1 MNKKSK
7 IIATTLIYFVMII
20 TAITEG
26 LINIF
31 TVPIKNDFHITD
43 TKLSLMFMFGTIA
56 YLICNYVGGA
66 LCEKIG
72 QKKLF
77 LIGLIGAALTNLL
90 QAWSPNFTIF
100 LIAFAIIQGFL
111 GLMSIAANT
120 VIPIIWI
127 TGQAIAMNLTHFAY
141 GVGLSASQKLSG
153 VLMTDGV
160 GWRRIYIG
168 SAILTIIVFVMFL
181 FIKLP
186 SVKREKEEEKI
197 SLLVVLQD
205 KLVWFF
211 FIGLGFYIMA
221 EQGTGRWLPTYIK
234 STYNNMT
241 ESKIASY
248 ISIFF
253 LLLTIGRLIG
263 GFIVE
268 KIGAMKAVKIFSLIG
283 GILFVIGLIVGKN
296 GLYIVSSAGFFFSIM
311 FPTIVVIIS
320 NTFKK
325 NTAYITGII
334 IALGSVVNTVLSLLV
349 GVISDSIGIKYAVF
363 IMPVSILITFVF
375 LVLASKVIKSR

>member
-77 LIGLIGAALTNLL
+77 LIGLFGAALTNLL

-168 SAILTIIVFVMFL
+168 SAILTIIVFAMFL

-283 GILFVIGLIVGKN
+283 GILFVIGLLVGKN

>member
-1 MNKKSK
+1 
-7 IIATTLIYFVMII
+7 
-20 TAITEG
+20 
-26 LINIF
+26 
-31 TVPIKNDFHITD
+31 
-43 TKLSLMFMFGTIA
+43 
-56 YLICNYVGGA
+56 
-66 LCEKIG
+66 
-72 QKKLF
+72 
-77 LIGLIGAALTNLL
+77 
-90 QAWSPNFTIF
+90 
-100 LIAFAIIQGFL
+100 
-111 GLMSIAANT
+111 
-120 VIPIIWI
+120 
-127 TGQAIAMNLTHFAY
+127 
-141 GVGLSASQKLSG
+141 
-153 VLMTDGV
+153 
-160 GWRRIYIG
+160 
-168 SAILTIIVFVMFL
+168 
-181 FIKLP
+181 
-186 SVKREKEEEKI
+186 
-197 SLLVVLQD
+197 
-205 KLVWFF
+205 
-211 FIGLGFYIMA
+211 MA

-268 KIGAMKAVKIFSLIG
+268 KIGSMKAVKIFSLIG
-283 GILFVIGLIVGKN
+283 GILFVIGLLVGKN

>member
-7 IIATTLIYFVMII
+7 IIATALIYFVMII

-77 LIGLIGAALTNLL
+77 LIGLFGAALTNLL

-283 GILFVIGLIVGKN
+283 GILFVIGLLVGKN

>member
-77 LIGLIGAALTNLL
+77 LIGLFGAALTNLL

-186 SVKREKEEEKI
+186 SVKREKEEKKI

-283 GILFVIGLIVGKN
+283 GILFVIGLLVGKN

-375 LVLASKVIKSR
+375 LVLASKVIKAR

>member
-349 GVISDSIGIKYAVF
+349 GVISDSMGIKYAVF

>member
-197 SLLVVLQD
+197 SLLVVLKD

-283 GILFVIGLIVGKN
+283 GILFVIGLLVGKN

>member
-77 LIGLIGAALTNLL
+77 LIGLFGAALTNLL

-186 SVKREKEEEKI
+186 SVKREKEEKKI

-283 GILFVIGLIVGKN
+283 GILFVIGLLVGKN

>member
-77 LIGLIGAALTNLL
+77 L
-90 QAWSPNFTIF
+90 
-100 LIAFAIIQGFL
+100 
-111 GLMSIAANT
+111 
-120 VIPIIWI
+120 IWI

-283 GILFVIGLIVGKN
+283 GILFVIGLLVGKN

>member
-77 LIGLIGAALTNLL
+77 LIGLFGAALTNLL

-283 GILFVIGLIVGKN
+283 GILFVIGLLVGKN

-349 GVISDSIGIKYAVF
+349 GVISDSMGIKYAVF

>member
-77 LIGLIGAALTNLL
+77 LIGLFGAALTNLL

-168 SAILTIIVFVMFL
+168 AAILTIIVFVMFL

-186 SVKREKEEEKI
+186 SVKREKEEEKT

-268 KIGAMKAVKIFSLIG
+268 KIGSMKAVKIFSLIG
-283 GILFVIGLIVGKN
+283 GILFVIGLLVGKN

>member
-1 MNKKSK
+1 MSDKNK
-7 IIATTLIYFVMII
+7 IISTTLIYFVMVVA
-20 TAITEG
+20 AITEG

-31 TVPIKNDFHITD
+31 TVPIKRDFAITD

-77 LIGLIGAALTNLL
+77 LIGLLGAALTNLI

-100 LIAFAIIQGFL
+100 IIAFAAIQAFL

-120 VIPIIWI
+120 IIPVIWI

-153 VLMTDGV
+153 VLMTDGF
-160 GWRRIYIG
+160 GWRKIYIG
-168 SAILTIIVFVMFL
+168 SAIITFIVLIAFL
-181 FIKLP
+181 FVKLP
-186 SVKREKEEEKI
+186 VVKMDKKDDKI
-197 SLLVVLQD
+197 SLFVILQD

-211 FIGLGFYIMA
+211 FIGLGFYIIA

-234 STYNNMT
+234 SNYANVT

-248 ISIFF
+248 VSIFF
-253 LLLTIGRLIG
+253 LLLTIGRLVG

-268 KIGAMKAVKIFSLIG
+268 KIGTMRSVKIFSLIG
-283 GILFVIGLIVGKN
+283 GCLFIIGLISGEV
-296 GLYIVSSAGFFFSIM
+296 GLYIVSIAGFFFSIM
-311 FPTIVVIIS
+311 FPTVVVIIS

-325 NTAYITGII
+325 STAYTTGII
-334 IALGSVVNTVLSLLV
+334 IALASIVNTVMNLLV
-349 GVISDSIGIKYAVF
+349 GVVSDSVGIKYAMF
-363 IMPVSILITFVF
+363 IMPISILITFVF
-375 LVLASKVIKSR
+375 LCLASRTAKSR

>member
-168 SAILTIIVFVMFL
+168 SAILTIIVFAMFL

-283 GILFVIGLIVGKN
+283 GILFVIGLLVGKN